1 MILYLSSQKL
11 GNKTEILKEWIE
23 KHENKIV
30 LIFNALDAKPEE
42 KVASNI
48 KEDTA
53 LLQEIGFDVTVIDLK
68 DYFNN
73 KEKLK
78 EKLIN
83 YNACL
88 IMGGNVFVLRQ
99 AMKYSGFDEWL
110 CQKSK
115 SKDFLYIGYSA
126 GSCVVGKDIRIFEQ
140 VDEPIKFYNKNNII
154 FEGLGF
160 IDYTFIPHYK
170 SDYHKVHLIEE
181 TVEKCKRENKKY
193 KAVKDGEVMIENIR
207 GNI

>member
-11 GNKTEILKEWIE
+11 GNKTEILKDWIE
-23 KHENKIV
+23 KHDNKIV
-30 LIFNALDAKPEE
+30 LIFNALDAKTEE
-42 KVASNI
+42 KIASNI
-48 KEDTA
+48 KEDTK

-68 DYFNN
+68 DYFDN

-99 AMKYSGFDEWL
+99 AMKYSGLDEWL
-110 CQKSK
+110 YQKSK
-115 SKDFLYIGYSA
+115 NEDFLYVGYSA

-140 VDEPIKFYNKNNII
+140 VDDPIKFYYEDNII

>member
-11 GNKTEILKEWIE
+11 GNKTEILKKWID
-23 KHENKIV
+23 KNDNKILLV
-30 LIFNALDAKPEE
+30 FNALDTKPEE

-48 KEDTA
+48 KEDTI
-53 LLQEIGFDVTVIDLK
+53 LLQEIGFNVTVIDLK
-68 DYFNN
+68 DYFNK

-78 EKLIN
+78 EKLRN

-110 CQKSK
+110 YQKSK
-115 SKDFLYIGYSA
+115 NEDFLYVGYSA
-126 GSCVVGKDIRIFEQ
+126 GSCIVGKDMRIFEK
-140 VDEPIKFYNKNNII
+140 VDEPIKFYDKNNII

-181 TVEKCKRENKKY
+181 TVEKCKSENKKY
-193 KAVKDGEVMIENIR
+193 KAVRDGEVIIENI
-207 GNI
+207 